1 MRRGEHDG
9 LTRTHPARRL
19 GRPQDLLTKSEAAE
33 RLAAEIADVSA
44 KLRGTDVGS
53 DAAREILERRLNGL
67 KEAYAHLTEGAQG

>member
-1 MRRGEHDG
+1 MDSHERIPHDDW
-9 LTRTHPARRL
+9 AD
-19 GRPQDLLTKSEAAE
+19 QDLLTKSEAAE